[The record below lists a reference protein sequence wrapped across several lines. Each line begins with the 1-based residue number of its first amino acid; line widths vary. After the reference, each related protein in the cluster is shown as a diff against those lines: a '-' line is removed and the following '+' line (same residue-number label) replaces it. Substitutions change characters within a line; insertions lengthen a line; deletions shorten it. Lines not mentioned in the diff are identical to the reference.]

1 MKLYLSLTKLKNLRS
16 ENGFSQ
22 ETLAKASGLS
32 VRTIQR
38 IESNGKA
45 SAESL
50 ISIASVL
57 NVSPVSLK
65 AENSE
70 IEVSWT
76 KKNILV

>member
-1 MKLYLSLTKLKNLRS
+1 MKLYLSLIKLKNLRS